1 VLVSVTAVLLF
12 GEILPQAVCTGPSQL
27 RIAAA
32 SVCLVRILLVV
43 TFPVAWPIAR
53 LLDCI
58 LGSHGSEDVP
68 MYRRRH
74 LKALVRL
81 HAADGEHT
89 IGEEPRE
96 SGGLSPEEGLPPLL
110 CKSAQLTAQLLQEL
124 SQQPSDV
131 ALVHA
136 DGNTSRV
143 LGLLPLR
150 RLLALP
156 DSCAGLRVL
165 DILPQPS
172 SSSSGGAPA
181 VGMAMERHITLL
193 PPCRVSSDAS
203 LYHVLVSLRACKTS
217 VALVEQVG
225 HEVGPPQVR
234 GVLYLQ
240 TVLDELVL
248 SEAVDSSFRRL
259 PTLSFLPRTISGH
272 LGGPR
277 VQRFTLPSRRELL
290 GDTGSL
296 LDSTARPPTWPQR
309 HTDPA
314 SLPQQSAQR
323 HTDPAS
329 LPQQSA

>member
-1 VLVSVTAVLLF
+1 
-12 GEILPQAVCTGPSQL
+12 
-27 RIAAA
+27 
-32 SVCLVRILLVV
+32 
-43 TFPVAWPIAR
+43 
-53 LLDCI
+53 
-58 LGSHGSEDVP
+58 

-96 SGGLSPEEGLPPLL
+96 SGGLSPEEVAMLTGVLGLGEKTADDIMIALDARPHEGLPPLL
-110 CKSAQLTAQLLQEL
+110 CESAQLTAQLLQEL

-225 HEVGPPQVR
+225 QEVGPPQVR

-290 GDTGSL
+290 GDSGTL
-296 LDSTARPPTWPQR
+296 LDSTARQPTWPQR

-329 LPQQSA
+329 IPQQSA